1 MSESLAARHA
11 EQRYE
16 IFVRRNLTRNFFVLL
31 VHGMLGQ
38 TGFRF
43 INAPT
48 FIPAYI
54 LMLSGGSNVA
64 VGLAL
69 SLQGLGMMLTPMIGA
84 NLISHRR
91 RVLPIGFMVGASM
104 RTCVLLMGLAGLFLS
119 ENTTLI
125 VVICLMGLLGM
136 FEGMQGV
143 TFNFLMSKTIP
154 VSRRGRLTGMRS
166 FLAGIISALVAYI
179 GGTFLIGEEPS
190 MAGYSWTF
198 ILAFALTATGLMTLL
213 ALREPQPPT
222 VRPPSSLWHQLRE
235 IPALLRSDPVFTRYF
250 IARAIATMGRMAM
263 PFYILY
269 AGISIGLSGVTL
281 GIVTFAFTMSGTVS
295 NLIWGLIAD
304 ARGFRLVF
312 LLSCMLWIISSALL
326 LVAPTFLLTVLVFV
340 GIGAA
345 HQGFENSSRN
355 IVLEFGDRENRPT
368 RIAIANTVA
377 QIAGAIGPLL
387 GGTMATLLGYES
399 VFITAIF
406 FLFVGAMMVRVYV
419 PEPRHTN
426 SAR

>member
-326 LVAPTFLLTVLVFV
+326 LIAPTFLLTVLVFV

-426 SAR
+426 SAL

>member
-269 AGISIGLSGVTL
+269 AGTSIGLSGVTL

-326 LVAPTFLLTVLVFV
+326 LIAPTFLLTVLVFV

-426 SAR
+426 SAL

>member
-312 LLSCMLWIISSALL
+312 LLSCMLWVISSALL

-426 SAR
+426 SAL

>member
-426 SAR
+426 SAL

>member
-1 MSESLAARHA
+1 MSDSRAARHA
-11 EQRYE
+11 EQRYD
-16 IFVRRNLTRNFFVLL
+16 IFVQRNLTRNFFTLL

-54 LMLSGGSNVA
+54 LMLSGGSNFM

-69 SLQGLGMMLTPMIGA
+69 ALEGLGMMLTPMISA

-91 RVLPIGFMVGASM
+91 RVLPIGFAVGASM
-104 RTCVLLMGLAGLFLS
+104 RACVLLMGLAGLFFT

-125 VVICLMGLLGM
+125 IIVCLMGLFGI

-143 TFNFLMSKTIP
+143 IFNYLMSKTIP
-154 VSRRGRLTGMRS
+154 VSKRGRLTGMRN
-166 FLAGIISALVAYI
+166 FLAGIISAGVAYI
-179 GGTFLIGEEPS
+179 GGTFLIGEES
-190 MAGYSWTF
+190 TMAGYSWTF
-198 ILAFALTATGLMTLL
+198 ILAFVLTATGLTTLL
-213 ALREPQPPT
+213 ALKEPEPPT
-222 VRPPSSLWHQLRE
+222 VRPPTSLRQQLRE
-235 IPALLRSDPVFTRYF
+235 IPELLRSDHTFTRYF

-269 AGISIGLSGVTL
+269 AGASIGLSGVTL

-295 NLIWGLIAD
+295 NLIWGVIAD
-304 ARGFRLVF
+304 SKGFRLVF
-312 LLSCMLWIISSALL
+312 LLSCLLWIVSSALL
-326 LVAPTFLLTVLVFV
+326 MVAPTFVLTVIVFA

-345 HQGFENSSRN
+345 HQGFENASRN

-368 RIAIANTVA
+368 RIAIANTVS

-387 GGTMATLLGYES
+387 GGIMATMLGYES
-399 VFITAIF
+399 VFVTAIV
-406 FLFVGAMMVRVYV
+406 FLFIGAMMVQIYV
-419 PEPRHTN
+419 PEPRHSDNGT
-426 SAR
+426 

>member
-143 TFNFLMSKTIP
+143 IFNFLMSKTIP

-213 ALREPQPPT
+213 ALQEPQPPT

-269 AGISIGLSGVTL
+269 AGTSIGLSGVTL

-426 SAR
+426 SAL